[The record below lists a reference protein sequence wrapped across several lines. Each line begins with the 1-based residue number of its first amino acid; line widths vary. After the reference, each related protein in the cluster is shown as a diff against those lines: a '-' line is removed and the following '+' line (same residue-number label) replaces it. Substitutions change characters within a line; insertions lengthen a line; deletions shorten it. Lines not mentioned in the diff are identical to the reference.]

1 VRICHITPRLPP
13 DYSAV
18 AQLPVCLGTSSV
30 EAGDEVGFLT
40 SGGLAPGDV
49 PQADALPGRVVH
61 LPAPDGAQG
70 EGLFRLPALV
80 WSMTR
85 AALPSIRRADVV
97 HVHGNSLVART
108 GALAA
113 DLARRPVVLTL
124 YGTEIWEYQRRR
136 LRPDLFA
143 RAYRRAAHVVFYSQ
157 GLLTH
162 AMRLGL
168 GRRDS
173 SVIYPPVLP
182 AFTFC
187 DEARQAQARAALG
200 LRSRHVIVTVK
211 RVDALGG
218 HRCLLEARSELSRT
232 HPDTRLIV
240 CGTGPLLPD
249 VKAAARSWGVEGHV
263 TFTGALAPEA
273 VARYDAAADVFVM
286 ASLLDSCPPG
296 ALEALASGPIQ
307 GPRKEEVAE
316 RRELYGG
323 DGNGPLEALRIAP
336 RDLRV
341 GRLARAIDEDQV
353 QVVARGQALHELAP
367 AGARAAQGNARVVD
381 CDVER
386 FAPPLRQLDRS
397 VTFLSGA
404 DFTPGQ
410 RHRILDGSCRRYLA
424 ESSQHSSRSRDP
436 SRGSKGVWC
445 PRRS

>member
-1 VRICHITPRLPP
+1 MRICHITPRLPP

-40 SGGLAPGDV
+40 SEGPAPGDL
-49 PQADALPGRVVH
+49 PGADALPGRVVY
-61 LPAPDGAQG
+61 LPAPDGARG
-70 EGLFRLPALV
+70 EGPFRLPALV

-113 DLARRPVVLTL
+113 ELARRPVVLTL

-218 HRCLLEARSELSRT
+218 HRCLLEALSELIRT

-249 VKAAARSWGVEGHV
+249 VRAAARSWGVEGHV

-296 ALEALASGPIQ
+296 ALEALACGTPVIASDNPG
-307 GPRKEEVAE
+307 GLEL
-316 RRELYGG
+316 RELFGF
-323 DGNGPLEALRIAP
+323 DVSIVPRENPLA
-336 RDLRV
+336 
-341 GRLARAIDEDQV
+341 LARTIVHFLEDTRRVRASTRELLDREFRPAQV
-353 QVVARGQALHELAP
+353 GAQYRAVYERAARG
-367 AGARAAQGNARVVD
+367 
-381 CDVER
+381 
-386 FAPPLRQLDRS
+386 
-397 VTFLSGA
+397 
-404 DFTPGQ
+404 
-410 RHRILDGSCRRYLA
+410 
-424 ESSQHSSRSRDP
+424 RDTA
-436 SRGSKGVWC
+436 
-445 PRRS
+445 